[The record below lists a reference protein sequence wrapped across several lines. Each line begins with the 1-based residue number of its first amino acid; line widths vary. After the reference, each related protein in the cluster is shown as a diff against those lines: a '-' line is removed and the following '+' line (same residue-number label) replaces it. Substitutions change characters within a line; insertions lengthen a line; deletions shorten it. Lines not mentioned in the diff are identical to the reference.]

1 MEDLELAHGY
11 VENTALTSVM
21 EREVT
26 RCTSEMVL
34 FLYRSDDGD
43 TVEYTPVVGGS

>member
-11 VENTALTSVM
+11 VEYTALTSVM
-21 EREVT
+21 EHEAT
-26 RCTSEMVL
+26 RCNEMVL